1 MSNTETIGFIGL
13 GVMGG
18 PMCMN
23 MAAKHPGDVLAYDL
37 SDAALSAVEAAGAR
51 RLGSVRELA
60 EQADIIFLSLPG
72 GPQVTAVA
80 GEIAAAATRCTAV
93 VDLSTTPVAT
103 ARAVAALLKDKGLGF
118 ADAPV
123 ARTREAAQKGALAI
137 MVGASPEM
145 FARIEPMLG
154 YIATDI
160 THGGAVGA
168 GQVLKLV
175 NNMLVFANTVA
186 LAEMM
191 VLGEKAGVA
200 PEVLLDA
207 VSKGSGDSF
216 VLRNHGMKAMLPR
229 VFPDKA
235 FSPEYVL
242 KDISYVFELAADTGV
257 PLPAAETV
265 RGYYAAG
272 VSHGLSGRYFPGVIE
287 LVEQG
292 VMGPDG
298 GKGDKGGRGDKEEA
312 A

>member
-1 MSNTETIGFIGL
+1 MSNNETIGFIGL

-18 PMCMN
+18 PMCAN
-23 MAAKHPGDVLAYDL
+23 MARKHGGKVLAFDL
-37 SDAALSAVEAAGAR
+37 SEAALKAVEDAGAER
-51 RLGSVRELA
+51 VGSVNALA
-60 EQADIIFLSLPG
+60 EQADVIFLSLPG
-72 GPQVTAVA
+72 GPQVEAVA
-80 GEIAAAATRCTAV
+80 GEIATAAGRCSLV

-103 ARAVAALLKDKGLGF
+103 ARKVAADLAAHNIGF

-137 MVGASPEM
+137 MVGASD
-145 FARIEPMLG
+145 AVYQRIRPMLD
-154 YIATDI
+154 YIATDV
-160 THGGAVGA
+160 THGGDVGA

-200 PEVLLDA
+200 ADVLLDA

-229 VFPDKA
+229 EFPDKA

-242 KDISYVFELAADTGV
+242 KDISYVFELAAQSGV
-257 PLPAAETV
+257 ALPSAAAA
-265 RGYYAAG
+265 RRYYEMATTTD
-272 VSHGLSGRYFPGVIE
+272 LSGRYFPGVIE
-287 LVEQG
+287 LVERG
-292 VMGPDG
+292 VMA
-298 GKGDKGGRGDKEEA
+298 GDKGETE
-312 A
+312 

>member
-1 MSNTETIGFIGL
+1 MSQNETIGFVGL

-18 PMCMN
+18 PMCRN
-23 MAAKHPGDVLAYDL
+23 MAMKHPGRVLAFDL
-37 SDAALSAVEAAGAR
+37 SDEALSAVEQAGASR
-51 RLGSVRELA
+51 APSLEALA
-60 EQADIIFLSLPG
+60 AEADVIFLSLPG
-72 GPQVTAVA
+72 GPQVEAVSA
-80 GEIAAAATRCTAV
+80 AIAAAKGRCSLI
-93 VDLSTTPVAT
+93 VDLSTTTVAS
-103 ARAVAALLKDKGLGF
+103 ARKVAASLEPQGIAF

-137 MVGASPEM
+137 MVGASDQVH
-145 FARIEPMLG
+145 ARIRPMLD
-154 YIATDI
+154 YIATDV

-229 VFPDKA
+229 NFPDKA

-242 KDISYVFELAADTGV
+242 KDISYVFDLAGQTGV
-257 PLPAAETV
+257 ALPAAAAA
-265 RGYYAAG
+265 RSYYEAATH
-272 VSHGLSGRYFPGVIE
+272 SHLSGRYFPGVIE
-287 LVEQG
+287 LVESG
-292 VMGPDG
+292 AMSPDG
-298 GKGDKGGRGDKEEA
+298 KKGEA